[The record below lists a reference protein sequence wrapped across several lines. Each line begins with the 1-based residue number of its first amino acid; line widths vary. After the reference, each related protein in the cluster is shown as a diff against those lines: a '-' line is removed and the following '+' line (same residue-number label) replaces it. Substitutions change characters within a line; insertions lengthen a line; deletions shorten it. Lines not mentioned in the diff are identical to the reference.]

1 MNVLV
6 LYAVFGAVFGGICV
20 FAIMKCCNKSR
31 QTVVL
36 EPAFKTDDAVQ
47 SERRSSIQSQP
58 RDRIERTDTA

>member
-6 LYAVFGAVFGGICV
+6 MYAIFGAVFGGICV

-36 EPAFKTDDAVQ
+36 ESAFKTDYPPIFALG
-47 SERRSSIQSQP
+47 
-58 RDRIERTDTA
+58 